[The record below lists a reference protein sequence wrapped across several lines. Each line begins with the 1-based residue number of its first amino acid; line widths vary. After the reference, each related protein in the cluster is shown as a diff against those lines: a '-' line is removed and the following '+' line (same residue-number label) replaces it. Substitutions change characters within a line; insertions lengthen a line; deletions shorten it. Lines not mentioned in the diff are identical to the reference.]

1 MTKNASWLLSFALVA
16 PACEKSPDS
25 SADETSSSAES
36 SEGGDVQ
43 EATTPEM
50 RQRSLLSTG
59 NNVRTKAVL
68 AKAASGQ
75 PVTIAY
81 IGGSITEG
89 YTKTADDSYVV
100 HSYEAFKTNFASGD
114 GSHVNFVNAGM
125 GGTPSTL
132 GMIRYERDVLRPA
145 ATPPDLVF
153 VEFAVNDGDDPTLGA
168 AYESL
173 VRRILLSENK
183 PAVVLLFSVFKSRW
197 NLEDR
202 LAPVGQHYDLPM
214 ISIKQA
220 VVPELDAGTL
230 TDAEFWRDDYHPTPF
245 GFQIMS
251 ETITHFFATVEAE
264 PADPSDLVVPESP
277 VIGGQFT
284 EIKMVE
290 PSTPA
295 IPGELEIEVGSFGA
309 YDKVNRNYE
318 WSLSQ
323 KIFPENWHKEA
334 GTANEPFVA
343 DITCKNLSLV
353 YKKSSSSTFG
363 DAQIYLDGELVEV
376 ELSPGGTPVD
386 TIPGYTSDAW
396 NNPWTVVVLDEEE
409 SAAHTLEVRMTEE
422 TAEEAFT
429 IFGLGYTP

>member
-1 MTKNASWLLSFALVA
+1 MTKNASWLLSLALAV
-16 PACEKSPDS
+16 PACES
-25 SADETSSSAES
+25 SGSNDEESDETSSMDSDD
-36 SEGGDVQ
+36 GGEA

-68 AKAASGQ
+68 AKAAAGE

-89 YTKTADDSYVV
+89 YTRTADDSYVV
-100 HSYEAFKTNFASGD
+100 HSYEAFKANFASGD

-132 GMIRYERDVLRPA
+132 GMIRYERDVLQRA

-173 VRRILLSENK
+173 VRRILLSDNA
-183 PAVVLLFSVFKSRW
+183 PAVVLIFSVFKSRW

-202 LAPVGQHYDLPM
+202 LTPVGRHYDLPM

-220 VVPELDAGTL
+220 VLPELSAGAL
-230 TDAEFWRDDYHPTPF
+230 TDDEFWRDEYHPTPF
-245 GFQIMS
+245 GFRIMS
-251 ETITHFFATVEAE
+251 ETITHFFSTVAAE
-264 PADPSDLVVPESP
+264 EADPSDIVVPEP
-277 VIGGQFT
+277 LIGGQFT
-284 EIKMVE
+284 DVRMIA

-295 IPGELEIEVGSFGA
+295 VPGELEIEVGSFGE
-309 YDKVNRNYE
+309 YDNVNRTYE
-318 WSLSQ
+318 WSFSE
-323 KIFPENWHKEA
+323 KIFPENWHKKS
-334 GTANEPFVA
+334 GTPNEPFVA
-343 DITCKNLSLV
+343 NVTCKNLSLV
-353 YKKSSSSTFG
+353 YKKSSSAAFG
-363 DAQIYLDGELVEV
+363 DAQVFLDGELLEV
-376 ELSPGGTPVD
+376 QLEPQGTPVD

-396 NNPWTVVVLDEEE
+396 NNPWTVVLLDEQE
-409 SAAHTLEVRMTEE
+409 SAEHTLEIRMTEE

-429 IFGLGYTP
+429 IFALGYTP